1 MADAGN
7 HAAYDSDALREWT
20 GRVFQAA
27 GMPAGD
33 AATAADVLTRTS
45 LRGVDT
51 HGISRV
57 PLYVTSL
64 LEGRINPRPD
74 HGGDFRDGI
83 LHYRGDHGL
92 GQAVGVAAVRAALEL
107 AKDRAVVPCLIA
119 QCGHLAALGSYVLL
133 AAEAGMIG
141 FICQSTTPLMALEGW
156 TERAIGNNPLAFAT
170 PLEDSAPLVFDMA
183 ASVVARG
190 NLRDRIRE
198 KQPVPAG
205 WAIGPDGQPT
215 TDPDSAWAGAVLPV
229 GGYKGIGLAMMVQ
242 ILAGSLLG
250 NSSALGAQTAGP
262 SEMGGFLLI
271 INPALVN
278 DGYADDVEVWLSHYR
293 RVAGEKGR
301 YPGQRAAA
309 SEAAR
314 RRDGIPIPP
323 VLLQNLRD
331 TGDNVGQ
338 PFTLAAVAAA

>member
-1 MADAGN
+1 MSDAGN
-7 HAAYDSDALREWT
+7 YAHYDSDALLDWCA
-20 GRVFQAA
+20 RVFAAA
-27 GMPAGD
+27 GMPAND
-33 AATAADVLTRTS
+33 AGTAADLLIRTS

-51 HGISRV
+51 HGISRA
-57 PLYVTSL
+57 PLYVEGL
-64 LEGRINPRPD
+64 LEGRINPRPN
-74 HGGDFRDGI
+74 HGGEVRDGI

-92 GQAVGVAAVRAALEL
+92 GQAVGVAAVRRALEL
-107 AKDRAVVPCLIA
+107 AKDTAVVPALVG

-170 PLEDSAPLVFDMA
+170 PVNGGPPLVFDMA

-190 NLRDRIRE
+190 NLRDRLRE
-198 KQPVPAG
+198 KLPVPAG

-242 ILAGSLLG
+242 VLAGSLLG
-250 NSSALGAQTAGP
+250 NSSALGGQA
-262 SEMGGFLLI
+262 SEMGAFLFI
-271 INPALVN
+271 VNPALIN
-278 DGYADDVEVWLSHYR
+278 GAYAADVDVWLSHYR
-293 RVAGEKGR
+293 RVAGATGR

-309 SEAAR
+309 SETTR
-314 RRDGIPIPP
+314 RRQGIPIPP
-323 VLLQNLRD
+323 VLLQNLAD
-331 TGDNVGQ
+331 TGDKVGQ
-338 PFTLAAVAAA
+338 PFALEAKAA